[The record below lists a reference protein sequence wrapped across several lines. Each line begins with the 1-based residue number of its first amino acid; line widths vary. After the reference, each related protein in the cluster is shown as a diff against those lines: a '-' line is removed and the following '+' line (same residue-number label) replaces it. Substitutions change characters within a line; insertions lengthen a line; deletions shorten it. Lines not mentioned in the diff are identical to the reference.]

1 MDKNYKGREWTH
13 DDTHHDNYY
22 GCFTCEQIRTGI
34 DLRIE
39 SGIEAE
45 FFGNATEGK

>member
-1 MDKNYKGREWTH
+1 MDKTYKGREWTH
-13 DDTHHDNYY
+13 DDTHNDFYY

-39 SGIEAE
+39 AGIEPE
-45 FFGNATEGK
+45 FFGNAGERC